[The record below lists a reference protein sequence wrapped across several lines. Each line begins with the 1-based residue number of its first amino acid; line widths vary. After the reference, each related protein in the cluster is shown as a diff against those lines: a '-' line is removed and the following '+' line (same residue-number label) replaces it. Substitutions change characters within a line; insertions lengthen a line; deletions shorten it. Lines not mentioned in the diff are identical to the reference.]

1 LNFPPNMAKTI
12 EESLSLATK
21 SKIVYYDLETTNL
34 MQRTKS
40 EGAEYNRASLAKQFS
55 ANSVGKF
62 LNQYKNKRYWIPEII
77 SIGALYIEDEFYIEM
92 TPTCPINPEASKW
105 NGYTIQSGKLFS
117 NKNGREREVDRALEP
132 KEGLEKFVNFL
143 KRIAADT
150 DSPSASGDD
159 NQTKEKIVLV
169 AHNNRGFDS
178 LVLTTNLLR
187 FDLDL
192 PENVMMADSYDLT
205 NHITLET
212 RHRKLDDALQAWCN
226 TEQAKP
232 HTALNDAKYVKMVTD
247 AGAKRLGF
255 ETYSAF
261 LEKNWKEL
269 TFQMARRNDSL

>member
-1 LNFPPNMAKTI
+1 MNFPPNMAKTI

-21 SKIVYYDLETTNL
+21 SKIIYYDLETTNL

-40 EGAEYNRASLAKQFS
+40 EGAEYNRTSLLKQSRFQDL
-55 ANSVGKF
+55 GKF
-62 LNQYKNKRYWIPEII
+62 LNQYKNNRYWIPEII

-169 AHNNRGFDS
+169 
-178 LVLTTNLLR
+178 
-187 FDLDL
+187 
-192 PENVMMADSYDLT
+192 
-205 NHITLET
+205 
-212 RHRKLDDALQAWCN
+212 
-226 TEQAKP
+226 
-232 HTALNDAKYVKMVTD
+232 NDH
-247 AGAKRLGF
+247 
-255 ETYSAF
+255 
-261 LEKNWKEL
+261 
-269 TFQMARRNDSL
+269 

>member
-1 LNFPPNMAKTI
+1 MAKTI

-21 SKIVYYDLETTNL
+21 SKIIYYDLETTNL

-62 LNQYKNKRYWIPEII
+62 LDQYKNKRYWIPEII

-169 AHNNRGFDS
+169 
-178 LVLTTNLLR
+178 
-187 FDLDL
+187 
-192 PENVMMADSYDLT
+192 
-205 NHITLET
+205 
-212 RHRKLDDALQAWCN
+212 
-226 TEQAKP
+226 
-232 HTALNDAKYVKMVTD
+232 NDH
-247 AGAKRLGF
+247 
-255 ETYSAF
+255 
-261 LEKNWKEL
+261 
-269 TFQMARRNDSL
+269 

>member
-1 LNFPPNMAKTI
+1 MNFPPNMAKTI

-21 SKIVYYDLETTNL
+21 SKIIYYDLETTNL

-40 EGAEYNRASLAKQFS
+40 EGAEYNRKSLVKQFS
-55 ANSVGKF
+55 TSSSKIKF
-62 LNQYKNKRYWIPEII
+62 LNQYKNNRYWIPEII

-169 AHNNRGFDS
+169 
-178 LVLTTNLLR
+178 
-187 FDLDL
+187 
-192 PENVMMADSYDLT
+192 
-205 NHITLET
+205 
-212 RHRKLDDALQAWCN
+212 
-226 TEQAKP
+226 
-232 HTALNDAKYVKMVTD
+232 NDH
-247 AGAKRLGF
+247 
-255 ETYSAF
+255 
-261 LEKNWKEL
+261 
-269 TFQMARRNDSL
+269 